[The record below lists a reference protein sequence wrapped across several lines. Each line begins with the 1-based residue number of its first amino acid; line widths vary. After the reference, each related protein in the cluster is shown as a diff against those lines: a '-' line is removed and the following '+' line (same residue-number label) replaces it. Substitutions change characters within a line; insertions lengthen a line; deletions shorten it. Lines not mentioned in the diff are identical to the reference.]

1 MLSQIIHLLLE
12 VAFGLLVGTSL
23 LRLYMLLMKVP
34 FRGGSNPMAH
44 FVVAVTDWLVL
55 PIRKLLPTAVRQLG
69 GVDVSCAVA
78 ALVLSLVHQA
88 LRWFLVGPASLAPD
102 AMGMILLLAVFDLL
116 RLALSGLMV
125 LLIVHVILSW
135 FGQGSP
141 MGTILRLLCEPLLR
155 PIRRIVPLVGGI
167 DLSPLVA
174 IVFLQIAQI
183 VLMNGER
190 AMVAA
195 YY

>member
-1 MLSQIIHLLLE
+1 LLSQIIHLLLE
-12 VAFGLLVGTSL
+12 VVFGLLVGACL

-34 FRGGSNPMAH
+34 FRGGSNPVAH
-44 FVVAVTDWLVL
+44 FVVAVSDWLVL
-55 PIRKLLPTAVRQLG
+55 PIRKLLPQAARSIS

-78 ALVLSLVHQA
+78 ALLLSFAHQA
-88 LRWFLVGPASLAPD
+88 LRWFLVGPAAMAPD
-102 AMGMILLLAVFDLL
+102 ALGMIFLLALFDLL

-141 MGTILRLLCEPLLR
+141 MATILRLLCEPLLR

-190 AMVAA
+190 AMVARF
-195 YY
+195 Y